1 MRTLITFMKHEL
13 KKQKNHHHLKTVLT
27 EASSVQL
34 LSRARRFATPWT
46 AACQVSLSFTNSWS
60 LLKLTSFE
68 LVMLSHPEARGR
80 VQSQK

>member
-34 LSRARRFATPWT
+34 LSRVRRFATPRT
-46 AACQVSLSFTNSWS
+46 AACQASLCSWS
-60 LLKLTSFE
+60 LLKLTSIE